1 MSFTPQDRCAFF
13 PFTLL
18 NISDFVQTEF
28 RSLDYYFV
36 RVEDLQKYE
45 IMAASPSPEGENA
58 SISDES
64 DGGGGKGGENNGNV
78 VVEERRPEGR
88 NIGENYETTA
98 DIDLQLLEELG
109 MIIDL
114 EFFVWR
120 ICDGN
125 CYVCWVDV
133 VEGQ

>member
-1 MSFTPQDRCAFF
+1 
-13 PFTLL
+13 
-18 NISDFVQTEF
+18 
-28 RSLDYYFV
+28 
-36 RVEDLQKYE
+36 
-45 IMAASPSPEGENA
+45 MAASPSPEGENA

-109 MIIDL
+109 MIVDL
-114 EFFVWR
+114 GFIAWG
-120 ICDGN
+120 ICESSS
-125 CYVCWVDV
+125 YVCWVDV
-133 VEGQ
+133 VEKQYSIILLVY